1 MQSAG
6 CVSQAFDRPSLCPH
20 STNRSDSGGV
30 YTVTGE
36 EARQLPTQ
44 NKASLQHAAHIPSV
58 HSSFQTRKPTV
69 GLTLK
74 CFHFMTS

>member
-1 MQSAG
+1 MQSTG
-6 CVSQAFDRPSLCPH
+6 RVSQAYDRPSLCPH
-20 STNRSDSGGV
+20 STNQSDSRGV

-36 EARQLPTQ
+36 EGKLPTQ
-44 NKASLQHAAHIPSV
+44 NKASLQHAAHIASM

-69 GLTLK
+69 GLTLQ